1 MYKVLIIED
10 DFSICKEI
18 NTYLSKWSYVCKIIK
33 DFNNTLD
40 EFVEFN
46 PHLVLLDINLPF
58 FDGFYW
64 CQKIR
69 DLSNIPIIFISS
81 HDTDMDKIMG
91 ISLGGDDF
99 ITKPFSLNLLTA
111 KIQAIL
117 RRTYS
122 YIDSSLNILQ
132 SGDVILNIDE
142 SVVLYNNKRQE
153 LTKNEYKILYLLM
166 KNTGK
171 IIKRDTIIEF
181 LWEDE
186 SFVDD
191 NTLTVNINRLRK
203 KLNSLGLNNVI
214 VTIKSM
220 GYKFHES

>member
-18 NTYLSKWSYVCKIIK
+18 NTYLSKWSYECKIVK

-40 EFVEFN
+40 GFVEFN

-58 FDGFYW
+58 YDGFYW

-69 DLSNIPIIFISS
+69 DLSNVPIIYISS

-122 YIDSSLNILQ
+122 YSDSSLNIIQ

-142 SVVLYNNKRQE
+142 SVVLYNNKRQA
-153 LTKNEYKILYLLM
+153 LTKNEYKILYILM

-171 IIKRDTIIEF
+171 IIKRETIIEF

-203 KLNSLGLNNVI
+203 KLSNLGINNVI

-220 GYKFHES
+220 GYKFYES